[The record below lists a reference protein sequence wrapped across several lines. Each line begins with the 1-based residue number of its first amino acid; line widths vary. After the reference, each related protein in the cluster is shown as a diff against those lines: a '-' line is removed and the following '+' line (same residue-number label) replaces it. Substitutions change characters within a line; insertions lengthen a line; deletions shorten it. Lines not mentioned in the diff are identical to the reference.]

1 MARWVAI
8 LAAPGLALSLAIHLT
23 ALLGW
28 IPGGVA
34 LFNTLSFG
42 LIPVVAGAIYLAL
55 GPIGSIRVHWRDPLA
70 YPRAVTREA
79 PRWVRR
85 LALAAIVYA
94 AFNYALSSVAPGHP
108 TPEALALAPTW
119 RFFSGT
125 WIAFHAVA
133 LTIALAAAARG
144 ASPV

>member
-85 LALAAIVYA
+85 LAL
-94 AFNYALSSVAPGHP
+94 SSVAPGHP

-144 ASPV
+144 ARPV